1 MGSQNDQKLTGRRRA
16 RLLIVTI
23 EESPINII
31 LSTKECNRR
40 GTGLANFNE
49 KEKRIIE
56 LWNKHLA
63 DETVVPGRLIAF
75 LSQLDRLV

>member
-1 MGSQNDQKLTGRRRA
+1 M
-16 RLLIVTI
+16 TI

-56 LWNKHLA
+56 LWRKHLG
-63 DETVVPGRLIAF
+63 DDKVVPGRLIAF
-75 LSQLDRLV
+75 LSQISKFV